1 MTRNI
6 LPKSE
11 EVRIKAR
18 CGLEPTSIFQIAS
31 STTTANTDRTSPVFF
46 MASNTNTNSAMMTK
60 VAGSGDSN
68 TTSNIG
74 GQQDSTTS
82 TIEHQTSPPVD
93 SNYSLTG
100 QQPPPFSRTR
110 LTQWHSNEEI
120 NSILTK
126 CSQLLSSSSSAT
138 SRLLLN
144 EWLSG
149 EECIM
154 MRRPSNGSVFLFD
167 RRRVKNFKKDG
178 FSWKRRKT
186 GGANSVREDRMYL
199 KINGVDKIY
208 GCYSHS
214 AIISTFHRRCYWLL
228 DKPDLVLVHYLHTPN
243 SETGECV
250 VNLTGAGLQ
259 LDHILLYFYSF
270 C

>member
-1 MTRNI
+1 MVAK
-6 LPKSE
+6 PS
-11 EVRIKAR
+11 
-18 CGLEPTSIFQIAS
+18 F
-31 STTTANTDRTSPVFF
+31 STTTNRSGIKQPTSR
-46 MASNTNTNSAMMTK
+46 AMSSEEDEEMKSK
-60 VAGSGDSN
+60 VVGGSD

-74 GQQDSTTS
+74 GQQQDSTK
-82 TIEHQTSPPVD
+82 HQTSPPVD

-120 NSILTK
+120 YSILTQ
-126 CSQLLSSSSSAT
+126 CSQLLSSSSSTA
-138 SRLLLN
+138 SRTLLN

-250 VNLTGAGLQ
+250 VNLTGAGL
-259 LDHILLYFYSF
+259 DSILLLALFKLIEKYYQRKQT
-270 C
+270 